1 MNHKLS
7 QQITIKLSTNSI
19 RQSPNIIL
27 KINFETNEEMSL
39 DWKQKS
45 RIEEN
50 CQPDVEVEKLF
61 RVESANLDWARSGA
75 RSVVGIFGLDFLPR
89 VRG

>member
-19 RQSPNIIL
+19 RQSPNIIF

-50 CQPDVEVEKLF
+50 CRTDVKVEKLF
-61 RVESANLDWARSGA
+61 RVE
-75 RSVVGIFGLDFLPR
+75 IIT
-89 VRG
+89 